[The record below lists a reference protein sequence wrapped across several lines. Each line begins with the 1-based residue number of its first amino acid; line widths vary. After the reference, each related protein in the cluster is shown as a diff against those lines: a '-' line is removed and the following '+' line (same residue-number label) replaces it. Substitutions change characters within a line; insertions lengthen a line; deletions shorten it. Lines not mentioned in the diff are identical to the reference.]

1 MAKHTVKANAL
12 ISRAGYGGGKSALDT
27 TRPTKGP
34 EERPDPMERARGG
47 AAKRA
52 DGGATDDKDSA
63 PLRPG
68 TTYTAA
74 SGKGLSSLGPM
85 ADDGRLRKGEVKTT
99 DYGYQKK
106 AEAEGRARGG
116 RSKSKG
122 HTTNVIIAPPPPA
135 GAAPMM
141 PPRPMGPPPGAPG
154 MAPGMPPGPPGL
166 PPGAGGPGGPMPP
179 PGMKPPG
186 MKRGGGVASKMT
198 AGAASGKGRMEKTK
212 AYGGR

>member
-12 ISRAGYGGGKSALDT
+12 MSRAGYGGGKSEYDT
-27 TRPTKGP
+27 TRPTSGP

-47 AAKRA
+47 RTN
-52 DGGATDDKDSA
+52 DHD
-63 PLRPG
+63 
-68 TTYTAA
+68 
-74 SGKGLSSLGPM
+74 
-85 ADDGRLRKGEVKTT
+85 ADDG
-99 DYGYQKK
+99 
-106 AEAEGRARGG
+106 GRARGG
-116 RSKSKG
+116 RSGKKG

-141 PPRPMGPPPGAPG
+141 PPRPMGPPPGAPPPG
-154 MAPGMPPGPPGL
+154 MGMPPGPPGL
-166 PPGAGGPGGPMPP
+166 PPGAGGPMPP